1 MDNTILSLKG
11 ISKSFGGVHAL
22 DQVDLEVKKGQIHCL
37 MGENGSGKSTLIKII
52 SGVYKPDQGEILLN
66 GRKYESLTPAESVKQ
81 GVSIIYQDF
90 SVFPNLTVAE
100 NIFFG
105 YVIAENQKLTH
116 NQENIR
122 KAQAIAKE
130 IGLEADMGE
139 ILENL
144 SVAQKQMVAICRAL
158 LNNAR
163 LIIFDEPTTAL
174 TQKEVK
180 RLFSLIRD
188 MQKKGVSTLFV
199 SHKLEEVFEIAEEFT
214 IIRNGKKVITTFAA
228 SITREKFI
236 YYMTGRKLSED
247 QFVCKEKT
255 EQVPLLE
262 VKGLSMEGAYRDISF
277 SLYPGEILGI
287 VGLLGSG
294 RTELALSLFGMEP
307 AQKGQIFKNGKEIKL
322 TSVKQ
327 AMEHHIGYVPE
338 DRLSEGLF
346 LPQSINWNVGISN
359 LGMYAGR
366 LGRLLKDKMRTVTQ
380 QYVKSLS
387 VNTTEIDKPANFLS
401 GGNQQKVVIA
411 RWLSCNPEIMI
422 FNCPTVGVDIA
433 AKCDIHKILR
443 TLAAQKIG
451 IIIISDDIPEV
462 YANCNRILIM
472 QKGQIVKELTNTE
485 TSETEL
491 YSLIGSEYA
500 DEKEAA
506 G

>member
-1 MDNTILSLKG
+1 MENTILSLKG
-11 ISKSFGGVHAL
+11 ISKVFGGVHAL
-22 DQVDLEVKKGQIHCL
+22 DKVDLEIKKGQIHCL

-52 SGVYKPDQGEILLN
+52 SGVYKPDGGEILLN
-66 GRKYESLTPAESVKQ
+66 GSRYENLTPSESVKQ

-105 YVIAENQKLTH
+105 YVVAENQKFTH
-116 NQENIR
+116 NRENIK
-122 KAQAIAKE
+122 KAEAIARE
-130 IGLEADMGE
+130 IGLEADMDE
-139 ILENL
+139 TLENL

-158 LNNAR
+158 LNNAKI
-163 LIIFDEPTTAL
+163 LIFDEPTTAL

-180 RLFSLIRD
+180 KLFSLIRD

-214 IIRNGKKVITTFAA
+214 IIRNGKKVITTDAA

-247 QFVCKEKT
+247 QFMCERSG
-255 EQVPLLE
+255 EQTPLLE
-262 VKGLSMEGAYRDISF
+262 VRNLSMEGAYRDINF

-307 AQKGQIFKNGKEIKL
+307 AESEQILKNGEEIKI

-327 AMEHHIGYVPE
+327 AMHHRIGYVPE

-359 LGMYAGR
+359 LGAYAGR
-366 LGRLLKDKMRTVTQ
+366 MGRLLKDKMSHVTE
-380 QYVKSLS
+380 QYIRQLA
-387 VNTTEIDKPANFLS
+387 VNTTEIEKPVSFLS
-401 GGNQQKVVIA
+401 GGNQQKVVIG

-433 AKCDIHKILR
+433 AKFDIHKILR
-443 TLAAQKIG
+443 TLATQKIG

-462 YANCNRILIM
+462 YANCSRILVM
-472 QKGQIVKELTNTE
+472 QQGRLVRELKNTE
-485 TSETEL
+485 TSEAEL
-491 YSLIGSEYA
+491 YSLMS
-500 DEKEAA
+500 
-506 G
+506 